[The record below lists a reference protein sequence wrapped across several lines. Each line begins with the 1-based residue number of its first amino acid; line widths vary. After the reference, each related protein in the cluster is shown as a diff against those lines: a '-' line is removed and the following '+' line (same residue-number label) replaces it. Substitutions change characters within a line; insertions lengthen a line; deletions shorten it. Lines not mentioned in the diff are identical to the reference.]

1 MGLNSHSLSCVA
13 LHVKIIQKLLNAFNV
28 KKSAL
33 KNGFSTQIIA
43 CHYPPNQFQLT
54 LRTGS
59 KNIFNFNHIIIII
72 NNNNN
77 NINNNNVINMDL
89 FWILVALLS
98 LSNGQTS
105 AQSDEWNI
113 QNLDQDSNMDNLFR
127 YFYSNNNG
135 TLDLGKMNLTELQD
149 NIHEKMAT
157 LNLSGKD
164 LDVLFNFNDVA
175 ITPLGQLTAW
185 VGDRFYPVIIYGV
198 IFGAA
203 AVLIYAIFL
212 VIVTFFCVWGWGVL
226 S

>member
-1 MGLNSHSLSCVA
+1 M
-13 LHVKIIQKLLNAFNV
+13 
-28 KKSAL
+28 
-33 KNGFSTQIIA
+33 
-43 CHYPPNQFQLT
+43 T
-54 LRTGS
+54 LGSQTGS
-59 KNIFNFNHIIIII
+59 

-77 NINNNNVINMDL
+77 TNTINNTINNTTNNNNYVNNMDL

-98 LSNGQTS
+98 LSNRQTS

-212 VIVTFFCVWGWGVL
+212 VI
-226 S
+226 

>member
-1 MGLNSHSLSCVA
+1 
-13 LHVKIIQKLLNAFNV
+13 
-28 KKSAL
+28 
-33 KNGFSTQIIA
+33 
-43 CHYPPNQFQLT
+43 
-54 LRTGS
+54 
-59 KNIFNFNHIIIII
+59 
-72 NNNNN
+72 
-77 NINNNNVINMDL
+77 MDL

-212 VIVTFFCVWGWGVL
+212 VIVTFFCVCSQLMYSVMFNYWQYWTISWTKVMYRGNSVPKI
-226 S
+226 